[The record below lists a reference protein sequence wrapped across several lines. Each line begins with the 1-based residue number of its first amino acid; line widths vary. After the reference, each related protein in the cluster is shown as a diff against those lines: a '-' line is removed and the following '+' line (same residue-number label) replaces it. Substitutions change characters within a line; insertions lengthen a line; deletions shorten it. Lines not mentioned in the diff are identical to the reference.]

1 MNNID
6 ELRELK
12 EVAKV
17 HGAEEINFR
26 SVADIKTIIEQAD
39 KIESMQ
45 ALCKECADYIDI
57 NGCSYI
63 GHGSKLHRDLRKQGG
78 DL

>member
-39 KIESMQ
+39 IIAELEKRIVQLTRS
-45 ALCKECADYIDI
+45 
-57 NGCSYI
+57 
-63 GHGSKLHRDLRKQGG
+63 RKQFKQAG